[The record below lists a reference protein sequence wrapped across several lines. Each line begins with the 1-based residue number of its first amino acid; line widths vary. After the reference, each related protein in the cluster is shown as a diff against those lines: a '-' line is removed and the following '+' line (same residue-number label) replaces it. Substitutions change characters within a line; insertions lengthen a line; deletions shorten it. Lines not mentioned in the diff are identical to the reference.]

1 MGGGTAFRA
10 SSFSHRSGLSPRGRG
25 NLLRQSPDGFYLG
38 SIPAWAGE
46 PHPAVYVTGESPVYP
61 RVGGGTIND
70 INPLSALGGLSPRGR
85 GNRGGT
91 VQGRPVDRSIPAW
104 AGEPANRLCAA
115 PLDTVYP
122 RVGGGTISW
131 CISIAKR
138 YGLSPRGRG
147 NLIEPAQSLTLRRS
161 IPAWAGEPFARN
173 PQTPRASVY
182 PRVGGGTIYALAASV
197 IFLGLSPRG
206 RGNLANPRRNAR
218 HVWSIPAWAGEPGPW
233 QSSSCWPWVYPR
245 VGGGTTSRIEYGDP
259 ETGLSPR
266 GRGNRLGVTYSASRR
281 RSIPAW
287 AGEPIRGTWAPQ
299 RSPVYPRVG
308 GGT

>member
-1 MGGGTAFRA
+1 MSGLSPRGRGNRYTGKVTHRTTRSIPAWAGEPSRAEPTLHKTKVYPRVGGGTAFRA

-182 PRVGGGTIYALAASV
+182 PRVGGGT
-197 IFLGLSPRG
+197 R
-206 RGNLANPRRNAR
+206 
-218 HVWSIPAWAGEPGPW
+218 
-233 QSSSCWPWVYPR
+233 
-245 VGGGTTSRIEYGDP
+245 
-259 ETGLSPR
+259 
-266 GRGNRLGVTYSASRR
+266 
-281 RSIPAW
+281 
-287 AGEPIRGTWAPQ
+287 
-299 RSPVYPRVG
+299 
-308 GGT
+308 